1 MSWIGVLLA
10 FVFCVAAEAGCKKI
24 KIDGN
29 VRISRASI
37 LGRLHIKKGQ
47 EITEQDLNAFVKD
60 LYASELF
67 AWVRVTYADEV
78 LTLDLRELPSVNT
91 VTFDGNDNADT
102 SMLEQDLGVS
112 PRQILSKDKLRKATM
127 RISGIYRR
135 LGYFKAQIDPQVIY
149 RPQNRVD
156 VIFSIKEGQ
165 ASIVSEVAFV
175 GNKDLSD
182 LELSGALSTKAFRWW
197 RFLKAPSLFDPTAH
211 VRDGQLL
218 QNYYY
223 DRGYI
228 DFEVESVNAQLS
240 TLLESFTVLYQ
251 LREGKPYNVRDVVL
265 ENEVPEVD
273 NPLVWKYLLK
283 KKKRYRRSLAA
294 EDMSKLER
302 FFASAGHP
310 YVRVGERLQR
320 HKGCQEVTVHY
331 VTYTVPRI
339 TVRRV
344 TIQGNR
350 RTYDRVL
357 YPLIDIWEGDILDER
372 NVRRTQ
378 HNLERLGF
386 FESVSVEKVPSDK
399 EPNAVDV
406 NFLVKEQPTGTLG
419 IKGSYSHSMGGR
431 VDMHFDEANFFGR
444 GLIFK
449 VNGSVGGYSRDFSTT
464 FADPA
469 FMYKNILAGAT
480 LRLSSQV
487 ARDVGRSKDREE
499 YRVVI
504 RGARVFFS
512 FPIRRHWSIRPGYGL
527 SFEQYQ
533 NIQAKIYS
541 IRKNQFISPD
551 VTRRAWQGQ
560 WLRDGKAVVS
570 KANIGLAYDRRDR
583 RFDAMRGLFAFL
595 NLEVAGLGGDIKTW
609 QLSLDTDYHYKIND
623 LFTLRARG
631 YASMIRPW
639 REKDSIRV
647 IDRYRLGGPDSIRGF
662 SEWGVGPR
670 YFQEAIGGD
679 TSLGCSFELLFPL
692 GLPKEARFRG
702 FLFFDCGSTWDH
714 YAKLPKLFFLNDLGV
729 RVSVGI
735 GVRWASPMGVISISY
750 GIPLRSYKYDI
761 EDRVN
766 LGMKSSASAQSDFL

>member
-1 MSWIGVLLA
+1 MLVIRVLFL
-10 FVFCVAAEAGCKKI
+10 FVVLCSADAGCKKI

-47 EITEQDLNAFVKD
+47 DVTEDDINRFVKD

-67 AWVRVTYADEV
+67 AWVRATYADEV
-78 LTLDLRELPSVNT
+78 LTLDVRELPSVNT
-91 VTFDGNDNADT
+91 VTFEGNDNADT
-102 SMLEQDLGVS
+102 TMLEQDLGVT

-127 RISGIYRR
+127 RVSSIYRR

-165 ASIVSEVAFV
+165 ASIVSEVVFV

-182 LELSGALSTKAFRWW
+182 LELAGALSTKAFRWW
-197 RFLKAPSLFDPTAH
+197 RFIKTSALFDPAAH
-211 VRDGQLL
+211 VRDSKLL

-228 DFEVESVNAQLS
+228 DFQVKSVDAQLS

-251 LREGKPYNVRDVVL
+251 IEEGRPYAVRDIVL
-265 ENEVPEVD
+265 ENEIPEVD
-273 NPLVWKYLLK
+273 NPTLWSYYLK
-283 KKKRYRRSLAA
+283 KKKPYRRSQAL
-294 EDMSKLER
+294 EDMLKLER
-302 FFASAGHP
+302 FFARSGHP

-320 HKGCQEVTVHY
+320 HKETQDVTVHY

-357 YPLIDIWEGDILDER
+357 YPLIDVWEGDILDER
-372 NVRRTQ
+372 KIAQTQ
-378 HNLERLGF
+378 RNLEHLGF
-386 FESVSVEKVPSDK
+386 FESVTSEKKPSMT

-406 NFLVKEQPTGTLG
+406 DFVVKEQPTGTLG
-419 IKGSYSHSMGGR
+419 IKGSYSHSLGGR

-444 GLIFK
+444 GLIFRI
-449 VNGSVGGYSRDFSTT
+449 NGSVGGYSRDFSTT

-469 FMYKNILAGAT
+469 FLYKNILAGAT
-480 LRLSSQV
+480 LRLSSQT
-487 ARDVGRSKDREE
+487 ARDVGRSKEREE
-499 YRVVI
+499 YRVTI

-512 FPIRRHWSIRPGYGL
+512 FPIRRYWSVRPGYGL
-527 SFEQYQ
+527 SFEQYK
-533 NIQAKIYS
+533 NISAKIYS
-541 IRKNQFISPD
+541 IRRNQFDSPF
-551 VTRRAWQGQ
+551 VTSDEWHGK

-583 RFDAMRGLFAFL
+583 RFDAMRGLFTFL

-609 QLSLDTDYHYKIND
+609 QLSLDMDYHYKIND
-623 LFTLRARG
+623 ILTLRARG

-647 IDRYRLGGPDSIRGF
+647 IDRYRLGGPESIRGF

-679 TSLGCSFELLFPL
+679 TNLGCTFELLFPL

-702 FLFFDCGSTWDH
+702 FLFFDCGTTWDH
-714 YAKLPKLFFLNDLGV
+714 YAKLPKFFFFNDSGV

-750 GIPLRSYKYDI
+750 GIPLKSYKYDI

-766 LGMKSSASAQSDFL
+766 LGMKSAASAQSDFL